1 MSEKMRNLLVRTL
14 SGAVLTI
21 VVVGAVLLS
30 QWSFIALLLVILI
43 GGMWEFY
50 RLARREDTI
59 PLRWLGLAGG
69 VALLAASTLLVFTW
83 TDSSLLVCLL
93 LFLFFML
100 LIPMMFVCELFLK
113 RQRPAA
119 DIGVTLAGIFYVALP
134 LSMFL
139 LLPIQIDGSV
149 WNPWVIL
156 FYIFI
161 IWTNDIC
168 AYLVGMTLGRHRLYP
183 RISPNKSWEGF
194 FGGIVG
200 AIGMGLLAAWIM
212 EADYL
217 LWGVLAAI
225 AAMSGVL
232 GDLIESMFKRAAG
245 VKDSGNILPGH
256 GGWLDRFDA
265 LIFSV
270 PFVFVFLILLQIL

>member
-50 RLARREDTI
+50 RLARREDTV

>member
-50 RLARREDTI
+50 RLARREDTV

-139 LLPIQIDGSV
+139 LLPIQIDGSA

-245 VKDSGNILPGH
+245 VKDLGNILPGH

>member
-1 MSEKMRNLLVRTL
+1 M
-14 SGAVLTI
+14 
-21 VVVGAVLLS
+21 
-30 QWSFIALLLVILI
+30 
-43 GGMWEFY
+43 
-50 RLARREDTI
+50 
-59 PLRWLGLAGG
+59 
-69 VALLAASTLLVFTW
+69 LAASTLLVFTW

-139 LLPIQIDGSV
+139 LLPIQIDGSA

>member
-50 RLARREDTI
+50 RLARREDTV

-139 LLPIQIDGSV
+139 LLPIQIDGSA

>member
-50 RLARREDTI
+50 RLARREDTV
-59 PLRWLGLAGG
+59 PLPWLGLAGG

-139 LLPIQIDGSV
+139 LLPIQIDGSA

>member
-50 RLARREDTI
+50 RLARREDTV
-59 PLRWLGLAGG
+59 PLRWFGLAGG
-69 VALLAASTLLVFTW
+69 VALLTASTLLVFTW
-83 TDSSLLVCLL
+83 TDYSLLVCLL

-113 RQRPAA
+113 RQHPAA

-139 LLPIQIDGSV
+139 LLPMQIDGSA
-149 WNPWVIL
+149 WNPWIIL

-212 EADYL
+212 EADL
-217 LWGVLAAI
+217 LVWGVLAAI

-270 PFVFVFLILLQIL
+270 PFVFVYLLLLQIL

>member
-50 RLARREDTI
+50 RLARREDTV
-59 PLRWLGLAGG
+59 PLRWFGLAGG

-83 TDSSLLVCLL
+83 TDYSLLVCLL

-113 RQRPAA
+113 RQHPAA

-139 LLPIQIDGSV
+139 LLPIQIDGSA
-149 WNPWVIL
+149 WNPWIIL

-200 AIGMGLLAAWIM
+200 AIGMGLLAAWVM
-212 EADYL
+212 EADL
-217 LWGVLAAI
+217 LVWGVLAAI

-265 LIFSV
+265 LIFSI
-270 PFVFVFLILLQIL
+270 PFVFVYLLLLQIL

>member
-1 MSEKMRNLLVRTL
+1 MSEKMRNLVVRTL
-14 SGAVLTI
+14 SGAGLTV

-30 QWSFIALLLVILI
+30 RWSFIALLQVILI

-50 RLARREDTI
+50 RLARREDTV
-59 PLRWLGLAGG
+59 PLRWFGLAGG
-69 VALLAASTLLVFTW
+69 VALLAGSTLFAYTW
-83 TDSSLLVCLL
+83 TEYSLLVCLL

-100 LIPMMFVCELFLK
+100 LLPTMFICELYLK

-119 DIGVTLAGIFYVALP
+119 DIGVTMAGIFYVGMP

-139 LLPIQIDGSV
+139 LLPLLLDGTD
-149 WNPWVIL
+149 WNPWIIL

-168 AYLVGMTLGRHRLYP
+168 AYLVGMTLGRHRLFP

-200 AIGMGLLAAWIM
+200 AIGMGMLAAWVM
-212 EADYL
+212 GSDYL
-217 LWGVLAAI
+217 QWGILAAI

>member
-50 RLARREDTI
+50 RLARREDTV

-139 LLPIQIDGSV
+139 LLPIQIDGSA

-161 IWTNDIC
+161 IW
-168 AYLVGMTLGRHRLYP
+168 RR
-183 RISPNKSWEGF
+183 
-194 FGGIVG
+194 
-200 AIGMGLLAAWIM
+200 
-212 EADYL
+212 
-217 LWGVLAAI
+217 
-225 AAMSGVL
+225 
-232 GDLIESMFKRAAG
+232 
-245 VKDSGNILPGH
+245 
-256 GGWLDRFDA
+256 
-265 LIFSV
+265 
-270 PFVFVFLILLQIL
+270 

>member
-50 RLARREDTI
+50 RLARREDTV

-139 LLPIQIDGSV
+139 LLPIQIDGSA

-245 VKDSGNILPGH
+245 VKDSGNIMPGH

>member
-50 RLARREDTI
+50 RLARREDTV

-100 LIPMMFVCELFLK
+100 LIPMMFVCELCLK

-139 LLPIQIDGSV
+139 LLPIQIDGSA